1 MPRSGFTR
9 TLSGTSWQIKTP
21 LFVHRIIGLR
31 VPVALWVVISFH
43 QLAQATRTYGIDRRC
58 IVRYSKACN
67 SKGLFLDFSQLY
79 ARQSNLDFLLSRI
92 V

>member
-1 MPRSGFTR
+1 MQRSGLTR
-9 TLSGTSWQIKTP
+9 KVIRVSWQMNIP
-21 LFVHRIIGLR
+21 SFVHRIIGLS

-43 QLAQATRTYGIDRRC
+43 QLAQATKTYEIYRRC

-67 SKGLFLDFSQLY
+67 SKGLFLDFLQLS
-79 ARQSNLDFLLSRI
+79 ARQNNLDFLLSRI